1 MIMDS
6 ISNNLLENF
15 EKRKSKKRSNK
26 ELLVSY
32 RLNNDINA
40 RNELIVNNIGL
51 VYIAARKRITSHSS
65 FTFDDL
71 VQEGVIGMIKGIEK
85 FDLKRTTSF
94 STYIYYW
101 ITQQIDRALMNNG
114 YIIRLPAYIF
124 EKIIKIS
131 QAENMRTMYE
141 QELDIET
148 LCNEIR
154 MSEKEY
160 TNINYYRKNYCT
172 LSSLNTIIS
181 VDNDDAYAELQDF
194 IPSSEPSLEDKIVDK
209 DMKENLDKVLNS
221 LPKREKEILE
231 LRFGLKGNKPQT
243 LEEIGRKYNVTRERI
258 RQIENKTLEKIRKS
272 RKNVSL
278 KEYLSYP

>member
-1 MIMDS
+1 MDS
-6 ISNNLLENF
+6 LSNNLLENF

-32 RLNNDINA
+32 RLNNDISA

-114 YIIRLPAYIF
+114 
-124 EKIIKIS
+124 
-131 QAENMRTMYE
+131 
-141 QELDIET
+141 
-148 LCNEIR
+148 
-154 MSEKEY
+154 
-160 TNINYYRKNYCT
+160 
-172 LSSLNTIIS
+172 
-181 VDNDDAYAELQDF
+181 
-194 IPSSEPSLEDKIVDK
+194 
-209 DMKENLDKVLNS
+209 
-221 LPKREKEILE
+221 
-231 LRFGLKGNKPQT
+231 
-243 LEEIGRKYNVTRERI
+243 RKYANNV
-258 RQIENKTLEKIRKS
+258 
-272 RKNVSL
+272 
-278 KEYLSYP
+278 